1 MQRVWQVNC
10 DGTDGLEKAL
20 LVSKL
25 PKMNPETRAIWLFFW
40 IKRRL
45 GLSQL
50 GRPARPPARPSKK
63 DLRGLVLEREVIS
76 GRDVYTLSPPTPK
89 RQLVYLHGG
98 GYVQPIARQHW
109 QLVTKIAREADCKVI
124 LPLYGLAP
132 RNTVDDA
139 LALMT
144 QVLDRL
150 DDLPL
155 VLGGDSAG
163 GGLALAL
170 AQKQQWQSRVQLL
183 LLISPWVEARFYDD
197 ESKRLERIDPWLSA
211 EALSYVAGVWSGV
224 GDASRLEVSPLRGTF
239 EGLPATQLFL
249 GDVDLL
255 YPQGRELAMALR
267 SSSVDLQLHE
277 VSGALHVYPLIRTR
291 DGLEA
296 QNLIVDTVSKTESN

>member
-1 MQRVWQVNC
+1 
-10 DGTDGLEKAL
+10 
-20 LVSKL
+20 
-25 PKMNPETRAIWLFFW
+25 MNPETRAIWLFFW

-63 DLRGLVLEREVIS
+63 DLRGLVLDREVIS

-89 RQLVYLHGG
+89 RQMVYLHGG
-98 GYVQPIARQHW
+98 GYVQPIAKQHW

-132 RNTVDDA
+132 KNTVDDA

-144 QVLDRL
+144 EVLDRL

-183 LLISPWVEARFYDD
+183 LLISPWVEARFHD
-197 ESKRLERIDPWLSA
+197 EESMGLEKIDPWLSA
-211 EALSYVAGVWSGV
+211 EALSYIAGVWSGV

-239 EGLPATQLFL
+239 EGLPTTQLFL

-277 VSGALHVYPLIRTR
+277 VSGALHVYPLIPTR

>member
-1 MQRVWQVNC
+1 MLQADR

-40 IKRRL
+40 IKRKL
-45 GLSQL
+45 GFSQL

-63 DLRGLVLEREVIS
+63 DLRGLVLERGVIS
-76 GRDVYTLSPPTPK
+76 GRDVLTLSPPTPK

-98 GYVQPIARQHW
+98 GYVQPIAKQHW

-132 RNTVDDA
+132 KNTVDDA
-139 LALMT
+139 LDLMT
-144 QVLDRL
+144 EVLDRL

-183 LLISPWVEARFYDD
+183 LLISPWVEARFHD
-197 ESKRLERIDPWLSA
+197 EESRGLEKIDPWLSA
-211 EALSYVAGVWSGV
+211 EALSYIAGVWSGV

-239 EGLPATQLFL
+239 EGLPTTQLFL

-277 VSGALHVYPLIRTR
+277 VSGALHVYPLIPTR

>member
-1 MQRVWQVNC
+1 
-10 DGTDGLEKAL
+10 
-20 LVSKL
+20 
-25 PKMNPETRAIWLFFW
+25 MNPETRAIWLFFW

>member
-1 MQRVWQVNC
+1 
-10 DGTDGLEKAL
+10 
-20 LVSKL
+20 
-25 PKMNPETRAIWLFFW
+25 MNPETRAIWLFFW
-40 IKRRL
+40 IKRKL

-76 GRDVYTLSPPTPK
+76 GRDVLTLSPPTPK
-89 RQLVYLHGG
+89 RQMVYLHGG
-98 GYVQPIARQHW
+98 GYVQPIAKQHW

-132 RNTVDDA
+132 KNTVDDA
-139 LALMT
+139 IALMT

-183 LLISPWVEARFYDD
+183 LLISPWVEARFHD
-197 ESKRLERIDPWLSA
+197 EESMGLEKIDPWLSA
-211 EALSYVAGVWSGV
+211 EALSYIAGVWSGV

-277 VSGALHVYPLIRTR
+277 VSGALHVYPLIPTR

>member
-1 MQRVWQVNC
+1 
-10 DGTDGLEKAL
+10 
-20 LVSKL
+20 
-25 PKMNPETRAIWLFFW
+25 MNPETRAIWLFFW

-63 DLRGLVLEREVIS
+63 DLRGLLLEREVMS
-76 GRDVYTLSPPTPK
+76 GRDVYTLSPPEPK

-98 GYVQPIARQHW
+98 GYVQPIAKQHW

-139 LALMT
+139 LMLMT
-144 QVLDRL
+144 EVLDRL

-170 AQKQQWQSRVQLL
+170 AQTKKWQSRAQLL
-183 LLISPWVEARFYDD
+183 LLISPWVEASFQD
-197 ESKRLERIDPWLSA
+197 EESRHLEKIDPWLSA
-211 EALSYVAGVWSGV
+211 EALGYIAGVWSGV
-224 GDASRLEVSPLRGTF
+224 GDVARLEVSPLRGTF
-239 EGLPATQLFL
+239 EGLPKTNLFL

-255 YPQGRELAMALR
+255 FPQGKGLKRAFQ
-267 SSSVDLQLHE
+267 SSGVDLDVHE
-277 VSGALHVYPLIRTR
+277 VSGAMHVYPLIPTR
-291 DGLEA
+291 EGLEA
-296 QNLIVDTVSKTESN
+296 RKLIIDTLSRA

>member
-1 MQRVWQVNC
+1 VWQADR

-63 DLRGLVLEREVIS
+63 DLRGLLLEREVIS
-76 GRDVYTLSPPTPK
+76 GRDVYTLSPPEPK

-98 GYVQPIARQHW
+98 GYVQPIAKQHW
-109 QLVTKIAREADCKVI
+109 QLATKIAREADCKVI

-139 LALMT
+139 LRLMNE
-144 QVLDRL
+144 VLDRL

-170 AQKQQWQSRVQLL
+170 AQTKKWQSRTQLL
-183 LLISPWVEARFYDD
+183 LLISPWVEASFQDE
-197 ESKRLERIDPWLSA
+197 ESKHLEKIDPWLSA
-211 EALSYVAGVWSGV
+211 EALGYIAGVWSGV
-224 GDASRLEVSPLRGTF
+224 GDVARLEVSPLRGTL
-239 EGLPATQLFL
+239 EGLPATQLFI
-249 GDVDLL
+249 GDLDLL
-255 YPQGRELAMALR
+255 YPQGRELATALR
-267 SSSVDLQLHE
+267 SSNVDLQLHE
-277 VSGALHVYPLIRTR
+277 ESGALHVYPLIPTR

-296 QNLIVDTVSKTESN
+296 QKLIIDTVSKTESN